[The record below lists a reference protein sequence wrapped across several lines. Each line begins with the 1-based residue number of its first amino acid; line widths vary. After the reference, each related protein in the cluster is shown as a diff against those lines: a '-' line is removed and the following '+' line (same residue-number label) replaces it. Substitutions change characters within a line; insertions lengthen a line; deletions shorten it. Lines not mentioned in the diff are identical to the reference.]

1 MANGAI
7 ESRLISSLHRGSK
20 KGELDLATKL
30 KIQQKQNSLPQVQFT
45 QPTLEIATDIDKLK
59 SKYIVLTP
67 KERGFIF
74 SSLSRF
80 PRFPHSHA
88 NFNWPRRNLLR
99 PQLVISNL
107 NYYDFPRDLIMEC
120 RVKSEK

>member
-20 KGELDLATKL
+20 KGELDLAAKL
-30 KIQQKQNSLPQVQFT
+30 KIQQKQNSLPKVQFT

-67 KERGFIF
+67 KECGSVFHPLRDFPAFLTHMRISIGHGGF
-74 SSLSRF
+74 SSGL
-80 PRFPHSHA
+80 
-88 NFNWPRRNLLR
+88 NWSFQIR
-99 PQLVISNL
+99 I
-107 NYYDFPRDLIMEC
+107 IMTSP
-120 RVKSEK
+120 VM